1 MEKKQAI
8 AIGIALQTQVLKTC
22 PVHRQLYFDDDVNP
36 ACAFAL
42 AIELVR
48 KHKAYVE
55 AFDNNEHELTDLLS
69 ETLRT
74 SPECCPECQAARL
87 NSIPERQ
94 AARLNSIPERSRF
107 GESAFE
113 GR

>member
-1 MEKKQAI
+1 MENKQAI

-22 PVHRQLYFDDDVNP
+22 PVHRQLYFDEDVNP
-36 ACAFAL
+36 AGAFAL

-48 KHKAYVE
+48 KHKPYVE

-74 SPECCPECQAARL
+74 SPECCPECRAARL
-87 NSIPERQ
+87 SPIPER
-94 AARLNSIPERSRF
+94 RGF